1 MLRLGC
7 VVALLGLL
15 ACDKTDA
22 SSGSLGSPNAS
33 VAGREAEKKPS
44 ARAAGTSKAGD
55 TNALARSLIAVAATS
70 YSDAQP
76 CERVCGRV
84 GDCLLEDGEDGE
96 ISEFEAGRL
105 ELECLDMCVHSP
117 KGSGP
122 RSAFLACENQLGC
135 GPLLGCARS
144 NWDALVA
151 TRSGPSVQGI
161 TTGGDS
167 CDDGCRWY
175 LSCMITGLPP
185 GQAQLA
191 PEYEEAIRS
200 CEVQCETIQPAER
213 ESFTHITDC
222 IKDNCSHDRQSVCYE
237 HF

>member
-1 MLRLGC
+1 

-22 SSGSLGSPNAS
+22 SSGSVGSPNAS
-33 VAGREAEKKPS
+33 VAGSEATKPS
-44 ARAAGTSKAGD
+44 TRAAGTSKPGD
-55 TNALARSLIAVAATS
+55 ANALARSLVAVAATS
-70 YSDAQP
+70 HSEAQP

-84 GDCLLEDGEDGE
+84 GDCLLEDGEGGA
-96 ISEFEAGRL
+96 IGAIGEFEAGRL

-117 KGSGP
+117 NGAAP
-122 RSAFLACENQLGC
+122 RSTFLACENQSDC

-144 NWDALVA
+144 NWNALVA

-167 CDDGCRWY
+167 CNDGCRWY
-175 LSCMITGLPP
+175 LSCAFTGLPP

-200 CEVQCETIQPAER
+200 CEVQCETIEPAER
-213 ESFTHITDC
+213 ESFTRITDC
-222 IKDNCSHDRQSVCYE
+222 IRDNCSHDRQSVCYD
-237 HF
+237 F